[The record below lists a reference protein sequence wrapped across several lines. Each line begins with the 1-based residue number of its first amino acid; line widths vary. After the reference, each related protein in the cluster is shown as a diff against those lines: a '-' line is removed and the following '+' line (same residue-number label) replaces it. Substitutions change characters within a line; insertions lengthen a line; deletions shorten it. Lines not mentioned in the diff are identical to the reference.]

1 MDILNVNQ
9 EGPQPCGQSLK
20 SLAHR
25 SEPDVVE
32 ILAARQVD
40 LQSKLDDVNNALKA
54 LQDNPQVANVLKLVS
69 KASRY

>member
-1 MDILNVNQ
+1 MDILNIN
-9 EGPQPCGQSLK
+9 EEKCKPCDVGR
-20 SLAHR
+20 R

-32 ILAARQVD
+32 ILTARQAE
-40 LQSKLDDVNNALKA
+40 LQGKLDDVNNALKA